1 MYAVAV
7 FPVTRELRLIECDE
21 PRITTPTQVKL
32 RMLDVGVCG
41 TDKEIARFE
50 YGTPPPGSDFLI
62 LGHEALGEV
71 VEVGPAVAALK
82 VGDLVVPTVR
92 RPCSHPECHPC
103 QTGHQD
109 FCVTGDYTER
119 GIKERHGFM
128 AEFVVDDIAYL
139 NVVPAALR
147 EVAVLVEPL
156 TIAAKALPQ
165 ALAIMRRL
173 PWFEPGDAIERGR
186 ASGAGASYR
195 ALVLG
200 AGAVGLL
207 AAMALR
213 TFEFET
219 YVYNRTPMP
228 NPKAQLVE
236 SIGAR
241 YISEQTTQEFAHLI
255 GSVDLV
261 FEAVGASQLAFRA
274 MKALGPNGTFIF
286 TGVPPLHAPSDVDTD
301 AIMRNMVL
309 QNQVMFGTVN
319 AGKAEFAAAIRT
331 LTDMAQRWPEALPA
345 LITIRV
351 PLDTYR
357 ELLLGGMQG
366 IKNVLSLDASAH
378 DAKTLTARSRAE

>member
-1 MYAVAV
+1 MQAVAM
-7 FPVTRELRLIECDE
+7 FPATHELRLIECDE
-21 PRITTPTQVKL
+21 PDISTPTQVKL

-41 TDKEIARFE
+41 TDKEIASFA
-50 YGTPPPGSDFLI
+50 YGTPPTGSDHLI

-71 VEVGPAVAALK
+71 VEVGPAVSELN

-92 RPCSHPECHPC
+92 RPCSHPECRPC
-103 QTGHQD
+103 RTSHQD

-128 AEFVVDDIAYL
+128 AEFVVDESAYL
-139 NVVPAALR
+139 TGVPAALR
-147 EVAVLVEPL
+147 AVAVLVEPL

-165 ALAIMRRL
+165 TLAIMRRF
-173 PWFEPGDAIERGR
+173 PWFASRDRIALSWG
-186 ASGAGASYR
+186 SGAGASYR

-213 TFEFET
+213 TFGFET
-219 YVYNRTPMP
+219 YVYARTPAP
-228 NPKAQLVE
+228 NPKARVVE

-241 YISEQTTQEFAHLI
+241 YISEQTAPEFAHLI

-261 FEAVGASQLAFRA
+261 YEAVGASQLAFRA

-286 TGVPPLHAPSDVDTD
+286 TGVPPLKAASDVDTD

-309 QNQVMFGTVN
+309 KNQVMFGTVN
-319 AGKAEFAAAIRT
+319 AGKAEYEAAIRA
-331 LTDMAQRWPEALPA
+331 LTDMTQHWPEAVPA
-345 LITIRV
+345 LITARF
-351 PLDTYR
+351 PLDAYR
-357 ELLLGGMQG
+357 ELLLGRMQG
-366 IKNVLSLDASAH
+366 IKNVLSLDVSAQEV
-378 DAKTLTARSRAE
+378 TAAPAGPATP